1 MSAPSVAL
9 LLCVLAGKCGDPV
22 PQAASLCL
30 SPTTR
35 PNPFDC
41 IFCLG
46 NTAQSTIFLVYFIFL
61 PFSLS
66 LLAFSNI
73 WLGCLV
79 FVAQAHASLRSAEED
94 ADDDEAG
101 SDSSDGG
108 RKCAAAAAADDDD

>member
-1 MSAPSVAL
+1 
-9 LLCVLAGKCGDPV
+9 
-22 PQAASLCL
+22 
-30 SPTTR
+30 
-35 PNPFDC
+35 
-41 IFCLG
+41 
-46 NTAQSTIFLVYFIFL
+46 LVYFIFL

-79 FVAQAHASLRSAEED
+79 FAAHASLRSAEED

>member
-61 PFSLS
+61 PFSLC

-79 FVAQAHASLRSAEED
+79 FVAHASLRSAEED

-108 RKCAAAAAADDDD
+108 RKCAAAAADDDD